1 MNYLDKYLIQIN
13 KSKLSDVSKKTIK
26 STINKLSISS
36 NKSPNDFVDTIFKT
50 LKTIDKLNSQ
60 HTLLAHIKSI
70 LKNTTLKDDL
80 SDDDIREI
88 DNLFLKYKTLKEQTD
103 DNFEANEK
111 QNNNYI
117 SYDELVNHYRKI
129 KDKMNWKHRLIYGLY
144 VLQPPLRADYG
155 DVKVIIKTD
164 DDGENL
170 DDMISDKNQNYYLVH
185 NSTFIINQY
194 KSNKVMDKNGK
205 LVHKPL
211 VFEVNEEVADL
222 IYDSLK
228 ASIEFGEPRKYLIED
243 QYGKPMS
250 ANALSKMIIAISKK
264 YYDMPISI
272 NDIRH
277 IYSSRFLLQDED
289 VSIETILADATALG
303 HSPQVH
309 IKKYMK
315 NYTKQ
320 NKPVFKEKK

>member
-1 MNYLDKYLIQIN
+1 MNYLDKYLLEIN

-26 STINKLSISS
+26 STFNKLSIPS
-36 NKSPNDFVDTIFKT
+36 NKSPKDFVNTIY
-50 LKTIDKLNSQ
+50 LKLKDIDKLNSQ

-70 LKNTTLKDDL
+70 LKNTTLKNDL
-80 SDDDIREI
+80 TDDDIREI
-88 DNLFLKYKTLKEQTD
+88 DNLFLKFKTLKEQTD

-117 SYDELVNHYRKI
+117 SYDELVNHYKKV

-155 DVKVIIKTD
+155 DVKIIINTD
-164 DDGENL
+164 DDV
-170 DDMISDKNQNYYLVH
+170 DDDDLTSDKTQNYYLVH
-185 NSTFIINQY
+185 KSTFIINQY

-228 ASIEFGEPRKYLIED
+228 ASIDYGEPREYLIED

-277 IYSSRFLLQDED
+277 IYSSRFLLQNED
-289 VSIETILADATALG
+289 VSIETILEDATALG
-303 HSPQVH
+303 HSVQVH
-309 IKKYMK
+309 LKKYMK